1 MANLDDIDLQPTTSN
16 DLDLRGS
23 ASATPPPSTF
33 GDDDPPEE
41 GRRPSVWVAL
51 AILVALIGAV
61 AYFIYGRQPLPPEQ
75 AAEQRPVV
83 TDTPAPPSEP
93 LPALDGSD
101 ALIRQLVGQFS
112 SHPQL
117 VSWLATPDLV
127 RTFVALVDKIAIGAS
142 PAKNAAFA
150 KPKQPFEVTGSG
162 PTLQPSQASYDR
174 YNSLASV
181 VDSVNAEGAAKA
193 YARIKP
199 LCEQAYR
206 DLGYADGD
214 FDKKMSLAL
223 GRLLDTPVPDGPI
236 ELRSTSVAYQ
246 FADPDLESLSSSQK
260 QLLRMGPRNMRTVQN
275 KLREFVKA
283 AGL

>member
-1 MANLDDIDLQPTTSN
+1 MPNLDDIDLQPSTPQDFELRTS
-16 DLDLRGS
+16 GG
-23 ASATPPPSTF
+23 AEPPA
-33 GDDDPPEE
+33 DE

-51 AILVALIGAV
+51 AILAALIGGV

-75 AAEQRPVV
+75 AAESRPAVSQAP
-83 TDTPAPPSEP
+83 PAPAEP

-101 ALIRQLVGQFS
+101 AFIRQLVGSFS

-117 VSWLATPDLV
+117 VSWLATPDLI
-127 RTFVALVDKIAIGAS
+127 RTFVAIVDKIAIGAS

-150 KPKQPFEVTGSG
+150 KPKGPFEVDGSG
-162 PTLQPSQASYDR
+162 ATVQMSQASYDR
-174 YNSLASV
+174 YNTIASV
-181 VDSVNAEGAAKA
+181 IDSVNIDGAAKA

-206 DLGYADGD
+206 DLGYPDGD
-214 FDKKMSLAL
+214 FDKKMSLAMA
-223 GRLLDTPVPDGPI
+223 RLLDTPVPDGPVQ
-236 ELRSTSVAYQ
+236 LSATSVSYQ
-246 FADPDLESLSSSQK
+246 FADPDLESLSSPQK
-260 QLLRMGPRNMRTVQN
+260 QLLRMGPRNMRIVQA

>member
-1 MANLDDIDLQPTTSN
+1 MPNLDDIDLQPSTSH
-16 DLDLRGS
+16 DFDLRSSG
-23 ASATPPPSTF
+23 AS
-33 GDDDPPEE
+33 DPPAEE

-75 AAEQRPVV
+75 AAESRAARTQAP
-83 TDTPAPPSEP
+83 PAPPAEP
-93 LPALDGSD
+93 LPALDASD
-101 ALIRQLVGQFS
+101 ALIRQLVSAFS

-117 VSWLATPDLV
+117 ASWLATPDLV
-127 RTFVALVDKIAIGAS
+127 RTFVAIVDKIAIGAS

-150 KPKQPFEVTGSG
+150 RPKQPFEVAGSG
-162 PTLQPSQASYDR
+162 AAMQISQASYDR
-174 YNSLASV
+174 YNTLASV
-181 VDSVNAEGAAKA
+181 IESVNIDGAAKA

-206 DLGYADGD
+206 DLGYPDGD

-223 GRLLDTPVPDGPI
+223 ARLLDTPVPEGPV
-236 ELRSTSVAYQ
+236 ELRATSVAYQ
-246 FADPDLESLSSSQK
+246 FADPDLESLSSPQK
-260 QLLRMGPRNMRTVQN
+260 QLLRMGPRNMRIVQA

>member
-1 MANLDDIDLQPTTSN
+1 MPNLDDIDLQPSTSH
-16 DLDLRGS
+16 DFDLRTPGS
-23 ASATPPPSTF
+23 V
-33 GDDDPPEE
+33 DPPEE

-51 AILVALIGAV
+51 AILIALIGAV

-75 AAEQRPVV
+75 AAESRAAR
-83 TDTPAPPSEP
+83 TAPPTPPAEP
-93 LPALDGSD
+93 LPALDASD
-101 ALIRQLVGQFS
+101 ALIRQLVASFS

-117 VSWLATPDLV
+117 ASWLATPDLV
-127 RTFVALVDKIAIGAS
+127 RTFVAIVDKIAIGAS

-150 KPKQPFEVTGSG
+150 RPQQPFQVSGSG
-162 PTLQPSQASYDR
+162 PALQISQASYDR
-174 YNSLASV
+174 YNTIASV
-181 VDSVNAEGAAKA
+181 IDSVNVDGAAKA

-206 DLGYADGD
+206 DLGYPDGD

-223 GRLLDTPVPDGPI
+223 ARLLDTPVPEGPV
-236 ELRSTSVAYQ
+236 ELRATSVTYQ
-246 FADPDLESLSSSQK
+246 FADPDLESLSSPQK
-260 QLLRMGPRNMRTVQN
+260 QLLRMGPRNMKVVQA

>member
-1 MANLDDIDLQPTTSN
+1 MPNLDDIDLQPSTSH
-16 DLDLRGS
+16 DFDLRSSG
-23 ASATPPPSTF
+23 AAEPPAE
-33 GDDDPPEE
+33 D

-75 AAEQRPVV
+75 AAESRAARTQAP
-83 TDTPAPPSEP
+83 PAPPAEP
-93 LPALDGSD
+93 LPALDASD
-101 ALIRQLVGQFS
+101 ALIRQLVASFS

-117 VSWLATPDLV
+117 ASWLATPDLV
-127 RTFVALVDKIAIGAS
+127 RTFVAMVDKIAIGAS
-142 PAKNAAFA
+142 PAKDAAFA
-150 KPKQPFEVTGSG
+150 RPKQPFQVTGSG
-162 PTLQPSQASYDR
+162 QAVQMSQASYDR
-174 YNSLASV
+174 YNTIAGV
-181 VDSVNAEGAAKA
+181 IDSVNIDGAAKA

-206 DLGYADGD
+206 DLGYPDGD

-223 GRLLDTPVPDGPI
+223 ARLLDTPVPEGPV
-236 ELRSTSVAYQ
+236 ELLSTSVAYQ
-246 FADPDLESLSSSQK
+246 FADPDLESLSSPQK
-260 QLLRMGPRNMRTVQN
+260 QLLRMGPRNMRIVQA

>member
-1 MANLDDIDLQPTTSN
+1 MPDLDDIDLQPSTSH
-16 DLDLRGS
+16 DFDLRSPG
-23 ASATPPPSTF
+23 AEPPA
-33 GDDDPPEE
+33 EE

-51 AILVALIGAV
+51 AILLALIGAV

-75 AAEQRPVV
+75 GAEARPAR
-83 TDTPAPPSEP
+83 TEAPPAPPAEP
-93 LPALDGSD
+93 LPALDASD
-101 ALIRQLVGQFS
+101 ALIRQLVASFS

-127 RTFVALVDKIAIGAS
+127 RNFVAIVDKIAIGAS
-142 PAKNAAFA
+142 PAKNAEFA
-150 KPKQPFEVTGSG
+150 RPKQPFQVSGSG
-162 PTLQPSQASYDR
+162 TAVQISQASYDR
-174 YNSLASV
+174 YNTLASV
-181 VDSVNAEGAAKA
+181 IDSVNIDGAAKA

-206 DLGYADGD
+206 DLGYPDGD

-223 GRLLDTPVPDGPI
+223 ARLLDTPVPDGPVA
-236 ELRSTSVAYQ
+236 LRSTSVAYQ
-246 FADPDLESLSSSQK
+246 FADPDLESLSSPQK
-260 QLLRMGPRNMRTVQN
+260 QLLRMGPRNMRIVQA